1 MRYSEFLS
9 TDPSRIACD
18 IQPWLLRLLLAE
30 AVSRTFLILM
40 VLRNPGRRW
49 AGSPQAGSLTC
60 SSQLVW
66 VWRKTYDILYEAQ
79 PKKARC

>member
-9 TDPSRIACD
+9 SDSPRIACD

-40 VLRNPGRRW
+40 VLRNPRRRW
-49 AGSPQAGSLTC
+49 AGSWKSDLLTV
-60 SSQLVW
+60 SMGLEE
-66 VWRKTYDILYEAQ
+66 DL
-79 PKKARC
+79 